1 MVPDEQGPASEA
13 ESSMVGRE
21 GKDRQT
27 RQGKDGRVEY
37 GQASGV
43 RHGAAVEVGV
53 VRTSNSRH
61 TWRGW

>member
-1 MVPDEQGPASEA
+1 
-13 ESSMVGRE
+13 MVGRE